1 MLSALN
7 VPTHQSYSS
16 HSQETPLYSQDY
28 ENDNS
33 HTGERYITDEGKL
46 MYVCVE
52 QNLSII
58 SYQHTQPIIN
68 GTKML
73 FAQNLP

>member
-16 HSQETPLYSQDY
+16 HSQETPLCSH
-28 ENDNS
+28 DNS
-33 HTGERYITDEGKL
+33 HTGEQYITDEGKL
-46 MYVCVE
+46 IYVCVK

-58 SYQHTQPIIN
+58 GYQHTQSIIN
-68 GTKML
+68 GAKMS